1 MKVSHGQISELVEI
15 AVVHVYVVDVVVVT
29 EALSVVDVVVVAGD
43 GGHREGRLLN
53 VAQDGVEKIFISD
66 VLRFKLVR
74 L

>member
-15 AVVHVYVVDVVVVT
+15 AVVHVQVVDVVVVT
-29 EALSVVDVVVVAGD
+29 EALSVVDVVAGD